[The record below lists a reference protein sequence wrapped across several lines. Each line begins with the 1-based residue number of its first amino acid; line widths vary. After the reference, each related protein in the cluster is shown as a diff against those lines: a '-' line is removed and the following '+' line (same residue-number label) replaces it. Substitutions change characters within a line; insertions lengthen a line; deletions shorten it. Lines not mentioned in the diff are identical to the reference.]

1 MLDHLSPLRLS
12 KWCLVP
18 ILKETFLTFPFFFSH
33 ADGVLLFSNDDVLHH
48 ITAHTGLLSRQ
59 KPSGSISL
67 RDMNNYIST
76 SLAGVLQALGSKP
89 RRIKGKLKETGVKG
103 GLDVC
108 DDKKERKK
116 LHKGGGIL
124 SKADTIS
131 KKLSFSL
138 DESWDRSDV
147 GHYNSV
153 FGRSLSS
160 ATPSSV
166 MSNNHCVDTSSCT
179 SELDAYTEMTRQ
191 PRATAS
197 ALLRYRGIVSPSSSE
212 TQTSKSDTYLS
223 SQLAAGVSSGNEP
236 WEMLRSVCAEP
247 SKKFATVHHIAK
259 SKVSW
264 ESLTQSLI
272 HSIRRYDR
280 QGMPFSTICS
290 LLVARGDHEGSFAEV
305 WTKIEDK
312 LRNSLSC
319 VDWNPFPVDFW
330 ISE

>member
-1 MLDHLSPLRLS
+1 M
-12 KWCLVP
+12 
-18 ILKETFLTFPFFFSH
+18 
-33 ADGVLLFSNDDVLHH
+33 LLFSNDDVLHH

-67 RDMNNYIST
+67 RDMNNYISA
-76 SLAGVLQALGSKP
+76 SLAGVFQPLGSKP
-89 RRIKGKLKETGVKG
+89 RRIKGRLKEKGFKG
-103 GLDVC
+103 GVDVTN
-108 DDKKERKK
+108 DKKEKK
-116 LHKGGGIL
+116 KILKGGGI
-124 SKADTIS
+124 SNKTDTIS

-147 GHYNSV
+147 GHYKSV
-153 FGRSLSS
+153 FGRSLGS
-160 ATPSSV
+160 ATSSSV
-166 MSNNHCVDTSSCT
+166 MSDDHFVDTSSFT
-179 SELDAYTEMTRQ
+179 SELDGYTEMTRQ
-191 PRATAS
+191 PRSTAS
-197 ALLRYRGIVSPSSSE
+197 ALLRYRGIVNPSSSE
-212 TQTSKSDTYLS
+212 TRMSKSDICLS

-264 ESLTQSLI
+264 ESLAQSLI

-319 VDWNPFPVDFW
+319 VEWNPFPVDFW

>member
-1 MLDHLSPLRLS
+1 M
-12 KWCLVP
+12 
-18 ILKETFLTFPFFFSH
+18 
-33 ADGVLLFSNDDVLHH
+33 LLFSNDDVLHH

-67 RDMNNYIST
+67 RDMNNYISA
-76 SLAGVLQALGSKP
+76 SLAGVFQPLGSKP
-89 RRIKGKLKETGVKG
+89 RRIKGRLKEKGFKG
-103 GLDVC
+103 GVDVT
-108 DDKKERKK
+108 DDKKEKK
-116 LHKGGGIL
+116 KILKGGGI
-124 SKADTIS
+124 SNKTDTIS

-147 GHYNSV
+147 GHYKSV
-153 FGRSLSS
+153 FGRSLGS
-160 ATPSSV
+160 ATSLSV
-166 MSNNHCVDTSSCT
+166 MSDDHFVDTSSFT
-179 SELDAYTEMTRQ
+179 SELDGYTEMTRQ
-191 PRATAS
+191 PRSTAS
-197 ALLRYRGIVSPSSSE
+197 ALLRYRGIVNPSSSE
-212 TQTSKSDTYLS
+212 TRMSKSDTCLS

-247 SKKFATVHHIAK
+247 SKKFATAHHIAK

-264 ESLTQSLI
+264 ESLVQSLI

-319 VDWNPFPVDFW
+319 VEWNPFPVDFW

>member
-1 MLDHLSPLRLS
+1 M
-12 KWCLVP
+12 
-18 ILKETFLTFPFFFSH
+18 
-33 ADGVLLFSNDDVLHH
+33 LLFSNDDVLHH

-67 RDMNNYIST
+67 RDMNNYISA
-76 SLAGVLQALGSKP
+76 SLAGVFQPLGSKP
-89 RRIKGKLKETGVKG
+89 RRIKGRLKEKGFKG
-103 GLDVC
+103 GVDVT
-108 DDKKERKK
+108 DDKKEKK
-116 LHKGGGIL
+116 KILKVGGI
-124 SKADTIS
+124 SNKTDTIS

-147 GHYNSV
+147 GHYKSV
-153 FGRSLSS
+153 FGRSLGS
-160 ATPSSV
+160 ATSLSV
-166 MSNNHCVDTSSCT
+166 MSDDHFVDTSSFT
-179 SELDAYTEMTRQ
+179 SELDGYTEMTRQ
-191 PRATAS
+191 PRSTAS
-197 ALLRYRGIVSPSSSE
+197 ALLRYRGIVNPSSSE
-212 TQTSKSDTYLS
+212 TRMSKSDTCLS

-247 SKKFATVHHIAK
+247 SKKFATAHHIAK

-264 ESLTQSLI
+264 ESLVQSLI

-312 LRNSLSC
+312 LRNSLPC
-319 VDWNPFPVDFW
+319 VEWNPFPVDFW

>member
-1 MLDHLSPLRLS
+1 M
-12 KWCLVP
+12 
-18 ILKETFLTFPFFFSH
+18 
-33 ADGVLLFSNDDVLHH
+33 LLFSNDDVLHH

-67 RDMNNYIST
+67 RDMNNYISA
-76 SLAGVLQALGSKP
+76 SLAGMFQPLGSKP
-89 RRIKGKLKETGVKG
+89 RRIKGRLKEKGFKG
-103 GLDVC
+103 GVDVTN
-108 DDKKERKK
+108 DKKEKK
-116 LHKGGGIL
+116 KILKGGGI
-124 SKADTIS
+124 SNKTDTIS

-147 GHYNSV
+147 GHYKSV
-153 FGRSLSS
+153 FGRSLGS
-160 ATPSSV
+160 ATSSSV
-166 MSNNHCVDTSSCT
+166 MSDDHFVDTSSFT
-179 SELDAYTEMTRQ
+179 SELDGYTEMTRQ
-191 PRATAS
+191 PRSTAS
-197 ALLRYRGIVSPSSSE
+197 ALLRYRGIVNPSSSE
-212 TQTSKSDTYLS
+212 TRMSKSDTCLS

-264 ESLTQSLI
+264 ESLAQSLI

-319 VDWNPFPVDFW
+319 VEWNPFPVDFW

>member
-1 MLDHLSPLRLS
+1 M
-12 KWCLVP
+12 
-18 ILKETFLTFPFFFSH
+18 
-33 ADGVLLFSNDDVLHH
+33 LLFSNDDVLHH

-67 RDMNNYIST
+67 RDMNNYISA
-76 SLAGVLQALGSKP
+76 SLAGVFQPLGSKP
-89 RRIKGKLKETGVKG
+89 RRIKGRLKEKGFKG
-103 GLDVC
+103 GVDVT
-108 DDKKERKK
+108 DDKKEKK
-116 LHKGGGIL
+116 KILKGGGI
-124 SKADTIS
+124 SNKTDTIS

-147 GHYNSV
+147 GHYKSV
-153 FGRSLSS
+153 FGRSLGS
-160 ATPSSV
+160 ATSLSV
-166 MSNNHCVDTSSCT
+166 MSDDHFVDTSSLT
-179 SELDAYTEMTRQ
+179 SELDGYTEMTRQ
-191 PRATAS
+191 PRSTAS
-197 ALLRYRGIVSPSSSE
+197 ALLRYRGIVNPSSSE
-212 TQTSKSDTYLS
+212 TRMSKSDTCLS

-264 ESLTQSLI
+264 ESLAQSLI

-280 QGMPFSTICS
+280 QGMPFSTMCS

-319 VDWNPFPVDFW
+319 VEWNPFPVDFW

>member
-1 MLDHLSPLRLS
+1 M
-12 KWCLVP
+12 
-18 ILKETFLTFPFFFSH
+18 
-33 ADGVLLFSNDDVLHH
+33 LLFSNDDVLHH

-67 RDMNNYIST
+67 RDMNNYISA
-76 SLAGVLQALGSKP
+76 SLAGVFQPLGSKP
-89 RRIKGKLKETGVKG
+89 RRIKGRLKEKGFKG
-103 GLDVC
+103 GVDVTN
-108 DDKKERKK
+108 DKKEKK
-116 LHKGGGIL
+116 KILKGGGI
-124 SKADTIS
+124 SNKTDTIS

-147 GHYNSV
+147 GHYKSV
-153 FGRSLSS
+153 FGRSLGS
-160 ATPSSV
+160 ATSLSV
-166 MSNNHCVDTSSCT
+166 MSDDHFVDTSSFT
-179 SELDAYTEMTRQ
+179 SELDGYTEMTRQ
-191 PRATAS
+191 PRSTAS
-197 ALLRYRGIVSPSSSE
+197 ALLRYRGIVNPSSSE
-212 TQTSKSDTYLS
+212 TRMSKSDICLS

-264 ESLTQSLI
+264 ESLAQSLI

-319 VDWNPFPVDFW
+319 VEWNPFPVDFW

>member
-1 MLDHLSPLRLS
+1 M
-12 KWCLVP
+12 
-18 ILKETFLTFPFFFSH
+18 
-33 ADGVLLFSNDDVLHH
+33 LLFSNDDVLHQ

-67 RDMNNYIST
+67 RDMNSYISA
-76 SLAGVLQALGSKP
+76 SLAGVLQPLGSKP
-89 RRIKGKLKETGVKG
+89 RRLKGKLRETGFKG
-103 GLDVC
+103 GVDVT

-116 LHKGGGIL
+116 ISKREGIL
-124 SKADTIS
+124 SKTDPIS

-138 DESWDRSDV
+138 DESWDKSDV
-147 GHYNSV
+147 GHYKSE
-153 FGRSLSS
+153 FGRTLRS
-160 ATPSSV
+160 ATASSV
-166 MSNNHCVDTSSCT
+166 MSDDHFVDTSSCT
-179 SELDAYTEMTRQ
+179 SEVGAYTEMTRQ
-191 PRATAS
+191 PRSTAS
-197 ALLRYRGIVSPSSSE
+197 ALLRYRGIVNPSSSE
-212 TQTSKSDTYLS
+212 TQTSKSDTCLS
-223 SQLAAGVSSGNEP
+223 SQMAAGVSSGNEP

-247 SKKFATVHHIAK
+247 SKKFATAHHIAK

-264 ESLTQSLI
+264 ESLTQSLV

-319 VDWNPFPVDFW
+319 VEWNPFPVDFW

>member
-1 MLDHLSPLRLS
+1 M
-12 KWCLVP
+12 
-18 ILKETFLTFPFFFSH
+18 TFPFSFSH

-48 ITAHTGLLSRQ
+48 IAAHTGLLSRQ

-67 RDMNNYIST
+67 RDMNNYISA
-76 SLAGVLQALGSKP
+76 SLAGVLQPLGSKP
-89 RRIKGKLKETGVKG
+89 RRIKGKLKEMGLKG
-103 GLDVC
+103 GVDVS
-108 DDKKERKK
+108 DKKKEKK
-116 LHKGGGIL
+116 KIHEVRNKT
-124 SKADTIS
+124 DTIS

-147 GHYNSV
+147 GHHKSV
-153 FGRSLSS
+153 FGRSFST
-160 ATPSSV
+160 ATASSV
-166 MSNNHCVDTSSCT
+166 MHDDHFVDRLSCT

-191 PRATAS
+191 PRSTAS
-197 ALLRYRGIVSPSSSE
+197 ALLRYRGIVNPSSSE
-212 TQTSKSDTYLS
+212 TRMSKSDTCLS
-223 SQLAAGVSSGNEP
+223 SELAAGVSSGNEP

-264 ESLTQSLI
+264 ESLAQSLI

-280 QGMPFSTICS
+280 QGMPFSSICS
-290 LLVARGDHEGSFAEV
+290 LLVARGDCEGSFAEV

-319 VDWNPFPVDFW
+319 VGWNPFPVDFW

>member
-1 MLDHLSPLRLS
+1 MSASLLGLLSPLRFS
-12 KWCLVP
+12 KWFF
-18 ILKETFLTFPFFFSH
+18 KEETFLTFPFFFSH

-67 RDMNNYIST
+67 KDMNNYISA
-76 SLAGVLQALGSKP
+76 SLAGVLQPLGSKP
-89 RRIKGKLKETGVKG
+89 RRIKGKLKERGFKG
-103 GLDVC
+103 GVDLT
-108 DDKKERKK
+108 DDKKEKK
-116 LHKGGGIL
+116 KFNQDGGIL
-124 SKADTIS
+124 RKTDTIS

-138 DESWDRSDV
+138 DESNVS
-147 GHYNSV
+147 HYKSV
-153 FGRSLSS
+153 FSRSLSS
-160 ATPSSV
+160 AAASSV
-166 MSNNHCVDTSSCT
+166 TSEDHFVDTLSSA
-179 SELDAYTEMTRQ
+179 SEFDAYTEMTRQ
-191 PRATAS
+191 PRSTAS
-197 ALLRYRGIVSPSSSE
+197 ALLRYRGIVNPSTSE
-212 TQTSKSDTYLS
+212 TRMSKSDTCQS

-264 ESLTQSLI
+264 ESLTHSLI

-280 QGMPFSTICS
+280 QGMPFSTMCS
-290 LLVARGDHEGSFAEV
+290 LLIARGDHEGSFAEV

-319 VDWNPFPVDFW
+319 VEWNPFPVDFW

>member
-1 MLDHLSPLRLS
+1 M
-12 KWCLVP
+12 
-18 ILKETFLTFPFFFSH
+18 TFPFFFSH

-67 RDMNNYIST
+67 RDMNNYISA
-76 SLAGVLQALGSKP
+76 SLAGVLQPLGSKP
-89 RRIKGKLKETGVKG
+89 RRIKGKLKERGFKG
-103 GLDVC
+103 GVDLTDN
-108 DDKKERKK
+108 KKEKK
-116 LHKGGGIL
+116 KFNQDGGIL
-124 SKADTIS
+124 RKTDTIS

-138 DESWDRSDV
+138 DESNV
-147 GHYNSV
+147 GHYKSV
-153 FGRSLSS
+153 FGRSLNS
-160 ATPSSV
+160 AAASSV
-166 MSNNHCVDTSSCT
+166 TSEDHFVDTSSCA
-179 SELDAYTEMTRQ
+179 SEFDAYTEMTRQ
-191 PRATAS
+191 PRSTAS
-197 ALLRYRGIVSPSSSE
+197 ALLRYRGIVNPSTSE
-212 TQTSKSDTYLS
+212 TRMSKIDTDQS
-223 SQLAAGVSSGNEP
+223 SQMAAGVSSGNEP

-280 QGMPFSTICS
+280 QGMPFSTMCS
-290 LLVARGDHEGSFAEV
+290 LLTARGDHEGSFAEV

-319 VDWNPFPVDFW
+319 VEWNPFPVDFW

>member
-1 MLDHLSPLRLS
+1 MRR
-12 KWCLVP
+12 CFVP
-18 ILKETFLTFPFFFSH
+18 ILKETFLTFPLSFSH
-33 ADGVLLFSNDDVLHH
+33 ADGVLLFSNDDVLHQ

-67 RDMNNYIST
+67 RDMNSYISA
-76 SLAGVLQALGSKP
+76 SLAGVLQPLGSKP
-89 RRIKGKLKETGVKG
+89 RRIKGKFKETGFKG
-103 GLDVC
+103 GVDVT

-116 LHKGGGIL
+116 NTGNKREGIL
-124 SKADTIS
+124 RKTDTIS
-131 KKLSFSL
+131 KKLLFSL
-138 DESWDRSDV
+138 DESWDKSDV
-147 GHYNSV
+147 GHYKSE

-160 ATPSSV
+160 ATSSSV
-166 MSNNHCVDTSSCT
+166 MSEDHFVDTSSCT

-191 PRATAS
+191 PRSTAS
-197 ALLRYRGIVSPSSSE
+197 ALLRYRGIVNPSSSE
-212 TQTSKSDTYLS
+212 TRTSKSDTCLS

-247 SKKFATVHHIAK
+247 SRKFATVHHIAK

-264 ESLTQSLI
+264 ESLAQSLV
-272 HSIRRYDR
+272 HSVRRYDR

-319 VDWNPFPVDFW
+319 VEWNPFPVDFW

>member
-1 MLDHLSPLRLS
+1 M
-12 KWCLVP
+12 
-18 ILKETFLTFPFFFSH
+18 
-33 ADGVLLFSNDDVLHH
+33 LLFSNDDVLHH

-67 RDMNNYIST
+67 RDMNNYISA
-76 SLAGVLQALGSKP
+76 SLAGVFQPLGSKP
-89 RRIKGKLKETGVKG
+89 RRITGRLKEKGFKG
-103 GLDVC
+103 GVDVT
-108 DDKKERKK
+108 DDKKEKK
-116 LHKGGGIL
+116 KILKGEGI
-124 SKADTIS
+124 SNKTDTIS

-147 GHYNSV
+147 GHYKSV
-153 FGRSLSS
+153 FGRSLGS
-160 ATPSSV
+160 ATSLSV
-166 MSNNHCVDTSSCT
+166 MSDDHFVDTSSFT
-179 SELDAYTEMTRQ
+179 SELDGYTEMTRQ
-191 PRATAS
+191 PRSTAS
-197 ALLRYRGIVSPSSSE
+197 ALLRYRGIVNPSSSE
-212 TQTSKSDTYLS
+212 TRMSKSDTCLS

-264 ESLTQSLI
+264 ESLAQSLI

-312 LRNSLSC
+312 LRHSLSC
-319 VDWNPFPVDFW
+319 VEWNPFPVDFW

>member
-1 MLDHLSPLRLS
+1 M
-12 KWCLVP
+12 
-18 ILKETFLTFPFFFSH
+18 TFPLSFSH
-33 ADGVLLFSNDDVLHH
+33 ADGVLLFSNDDVLHQ

-67 RDMNNYIST
+67 RDMNSYISA
-76 SLAGVLQALGSKP
+76 SLAGVLQPLGSKP
-89 RRIKGKLKETGVKG
+89 RRLKGKLRETGFKG
-103 GLDVC
+103 GVDVT

-116 LHKGGGIL
+116 ISKREGIL
-124 SKADTIS
+124 SKTDPIS

-138 DESWDRSDV
+138 DESWDKSDV
-147 GHYNSV
+147 GHYKSE
-153 FGRSLSS
+153 FGRTLRS
-160 ATPSSV
+160 ATASSV
-166 MSNNHCVDTSSCT
+166 MSDDHFVDTSSCT
-179 SELDAYTEMTRQ
+179 SEVGAYTEMTRQ
-191 PRATAS
+191 PRSTAS
-197 ALLRYRGIVSPSSSE
+197 ALLRYRGIVNPSSSE
-212 TQTSKSDTYLS
+212 TQTSKSDTCLS

-264 ESLTQSLI
+264 ESLTQSLV

-319 VDWNPFPVDFW
+319 VEWNPFPVDFW

>member
-1 MLDHLSPLRLS
+1 M
-12 KWCLVP
+12 
-18 ILKETFLTFPFFFSH
+18 TFPFFFSH

-48 ITAHTGLLSRQ
+48 ITAHTSLLSRQ

-67 RDMNNYIST
+67 KDMNSYISA
-76 SLAGVLQALGSKP
+76 SLAGVLQPLGSKP
-89 RRIKGKLKETGVKG
+89 KRIKGKLKERGLKG
-103 GLDVC
+103 GVDLMDNKK
-108 DDKKERKK
+108 DKKRF
-116 LHKGGGIL
+116 HQGGGVL
-124 SKADTIS
+124 SKTDTIS

-147 GHYNSV
+147 RHYKSV

-160 ATPSSV
+160 AASSSV
-166 MSNNHCVDTSSCT
+166 MSDDHFVDTSSCT
-179 SELDAYTEMTRQ
+179 TEFDAYTEMTRQ
-191 PRATAS
+191 PRSTAS
-197 ALLRYRGIVSPSSSE
+197 ALLRYRGIVCPSSSE
-212 TQTSKSDTYLS
+212 TRTSKSDSCQS
-223 SQLAAGVSSGNEP
+223 SQLEAGVSSGNEP

-312 LRNSLSC
+312 LRSSLSC
-319 VDWNPFPVDFW
+319 VEWNPFPVDFW

>member
-1 MLDHLSPLRLS
+1 M
-12 KWCLVP
+12 
-18 ILKETFLTFPFFFSH
+18 
-33 ADGVLLFSNDDVLHH
+33 LLFSNDDVLHQ

-67 RDMNNYIST
+67 RDMNSYISA
-76 SLAGVLQALGSKP
+76 SLAGVLQPLGNKP
-89 RRIKGKLKETGVKG
+89 RRLKGKLREMGFKG
-103 GLDVC
+103 GVDVTG
-108 DDKKERKK
+108 DKKERKK
-116 LHKGGGIL
+116 ISKREGIL
-124 SKADTIS
+124 SKTDTIS

-138 DESWDRSDV
+138 DESWDKSDV
-147 GHYNSV
+147 GHYKSA
-153 FGRSLSS
+153 FGRTLRS
-160 ATPSSV
+160 ATTSSV
-166 MSNNHCVDTSSCT
+166 MSDDHFVDTSSCT
-179 SELDAYTEMTRQ
+179 SEVGAYTEMTRQ
-191 PRATAS
+191 PRSTAS
-197 ALLRYRGIVSPSSSE
+197 ALLRYRGIVNPSSSE
-212 TQTSKSDTYLS
+212 TQTSKSDTCLS
-223 SQLAAGVSSGNEP
+223 SQMAAGVSSGNEP

-264 ESLTQSLI
+264 ESLTQSLV

-319 VDWNPFPVDFW
+319 VEWNPFPVDFW

>member
-1 MLDHLSPLRLS
+1 M
-12 KWCLVP
+12 
-18 ILKETFLTFPFFFSH
+18 
-33 ADGVLLFSNDDVLHH
+33 LLFSNDDVLHH

-67 RDMNNYIST
+67 RDMNNYISA
-76 SLAGVLQALGSKP
+76 SLAGVFQPLGSKP
-89 RRIKGKLKETGVKG
+89 RRIKGRLKEKGFKG
-103 GLDVC
+103 GVDVTN
-108 DDKKERKK
+108 DKKEKK
-116 LHKGGGIL
+116 KILKGGGI
-124 SKADTIS
+124 SNKTDTIS

-147 GHYNSV
+147 GHYKSV
-153 FGRSLSS
+153 FGRSLGS
-160 ATPSSV
+160 ATSSSV
-166 MSNNHCVDTSSCT
+166 MSDDHFVDTSSFT
-179 SELDAYTEMTRQ
+179 SELDGYTEMTRQ
-191 PRATAS
+191 PRSTAS
-197 ALLRYRGIVSPSSSE
+197 ALLHYRGIVNPSSSE
-212 TQTSKSDTYLS
+212 TRMSKSDTCLS

-264 ESLTQSLI
+264 ESLAQSLI

-319 VDWNPFPVDFW
+319 VEWNPFPVDFW